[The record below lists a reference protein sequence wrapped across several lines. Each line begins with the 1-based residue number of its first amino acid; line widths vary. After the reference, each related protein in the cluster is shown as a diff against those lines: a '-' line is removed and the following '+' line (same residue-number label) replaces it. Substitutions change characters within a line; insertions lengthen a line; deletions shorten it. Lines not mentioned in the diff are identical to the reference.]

1 MLKQSFSFLSIIL
14 LSVVIVLTMPYA
26 QQAIQFLLTA
36 HGSVSQWLTEIFSGG
51 ETGNLIRL
59 AIALLVIPFVVV
71 LGPAMVFWLIKR
83 RWLPGFMTMVWVV
96 WLVQTAGLIVLYKS
110 V

>member
-1 MLKQSFSFLSIIL
+1 MLKQSFSLLSIVL

-26 QQAIQFLLTA
+26 HQGVQFLLNA
-36 HGSVSQWLTEIFSGG
+36 HASVSQWLTEVFSGG

-59 AIALLVIPFVVV
+59 AIALLIIPFAVAFV
-71 LGPAMVFWLIKR
+71 PAVIFWLMKR
-83 RWLPGFMTMVWVV
+83 RWLPGFMTMVWVL